1 MATQVRKLAAIM
13 FTDIVGYTALM
24 GADEKKAFDMLRKNR
39 RIHWRLIKKYRGRLL
54 KEMGDGTLVSFSSS
68 MNAVLCAISIQL
80 AAKELEI
87 PLRIGIH
94 QGDVVFEQKDV
105 LGDGVNIASR
115 IQGVAETQGIVIS
128 ETIYQEI
135 RNKKGL
141 EVNFLGTQ
149 SLKGV
154 STPMGVYQLSCT
166 DPGILDYKVDTGE
179 LLKPIGTQRTTVIAG
194 TLIVIVLL
202 ISIYTVFVNS
212 DFFKDQSSDGVLVL
226 PFHDYTGVDSIEH
239 YVAGMHYELISNIG
253 RIGGLRVLGPTT
265 ANAYKGTDK
274 SLPEIGRER
283 GVKTIIESAL
293 SCFGKDTICFTATVM
308 EVYPQEKQLEV
319 QNFKVARN
327 QIPDLYNMV
336 TKELTNAIDF
346 ILTPKEEN
354 ILSESRTVNDQA
366 YDLYMKGMV
375 YNDQM
380 SEEALNKA
388 NQYFRLANEIDP
400 NWAAPYQGMASVLE
414 RKYQMGFIERSV
426 MMPKLNAYIDKAM
439 FFMRA
444 P

>member
-1 MATQVRKLAAIM
+1 
-13 FTDIVGYTALM
+13 
-24 GADEKKAFDMLRKNR
+24 
-39 RIHWRLIKKYRGRLL
+39 
-54 KEMGDGTLVSFSSS
+54 MGDGTLVSFSSS

-141 EVNFLGTQ
+141 EVNSLGTQ

-154 STPMGVYQLSCT
+154 ITPMGVYQLSCT

-253 RIGGLRVLGPTT
+253 RIGGLRVLGP
-265 ANAYKGTDK
+265 NHCQC
-274 SLPEIGRER
+274 L
-283 GVKTIIESAL
+283 
-293 SCFGKDTICFTATVM
+293 
-308 EVYPQEKQLEV
+308 Q
-319 QNFKVARN
+319 RN
-327 QIPDLYNMV
+327 
-336 TKELTNAIDF
+336 
-346 ILTPKEEN
+346 
-354 ILSESRTVNDQA
+354 
-366 YDLYMKGMV
+366 G
-375 YNDQM
+375 
-380 SEEALNKA
+380 
-388 NQYFRLANEIDP
+388 
-400 NWAAPYQGMASVLE
+400 
-414 RKYQMGFIERSV
+414 
-426 MMPKLNAYIDKAM
+426 
-439 FFMRA
+439 
-444 P
+444 